1 VDQLLQHHAQGQ
13 YATVAEWLAQ
23 RRMGAQEKGPDR
35 MAGPP
40 GGNEAVLIPM
50 YANNV
55 AATTSIST
63 GSQPPAF
70 PGVLP
75 LRRLVRA
82 FLDCPLLLSAHF
94 LTPAASD
101 VKPGIARFRRAFSR
115 GH

>member
-1 VDQLLQHHAQGQ
+1 MTTPRPRAICDRCGMARSAPDGC
-13 YATVAEWLAQ
+13 TGK
-23 RRMGAQEKGPDR
+23 GARPNGR
-35 MAGPP
+35 AP

-55 AATTSIST
+55 AGTTPLSHV
-63 GSQPPAF
+63 SQPPAF

-82 FLDCPLLLSAHF
+82 FLDCPLFLSAHF

-101 VKPGIARFRRAFSR
+101 VKPGIARFRRAFS
-115 GH
+115 

>member
-1 VDQLLQHHAQGQ
+1 VYSPSTRFTIHLLDQLLQHHAQGQ

-23 RRMGAQEKGPDR
+23 RRMGAQEKGPGR

-63 GSQPPAF
+63 VSQN
-70 PGVLP
+70 L
-75 LRRLVRA
+75 LRFLVSC
-82 FLDCPLLLSAHF
+82 LC
-94 LTPAASD
+94 AASC
-101 VKPGIARFRRAFSR
+101 GRFWTVHCCCRRIF
-115 GH
+115 